1 MDKPAHSRGHKSP
14 RTSSCPSHG
23 SPLVQVVPGD
33 HHYLTQTPSHEQI
46 LRHFRHHGS
55 NNRHHI
61 QHQEHK
67 AGEQAGYQTPP
78 APSQAMPFCIR
89 HSLCSCR
96 PTYFVPSPSARSSG
110 VARQVVVTER
120 GDRHL
125 EHRQDWNKSV
135 PSSPSSR
142 IHDERGDRQSRSSAH
157 SFRSNKNCYSPAVV
171 KVVAKANKAKQ
182 KTSHSQHMAHGAKR
196 SPIDSGE
203 ASGCCGGRLER
214 DIKKLGL
221 SSSYSALDTLQSDQ
235 ESYDGFPGGLKED
248 QNHQKA
254 MSEYMKSFKHWI
266 TNVSD
271 KVEKGTMALKEA
283 LPSLKEDHH
292 VVMIGLD
299 SAGKSTVLY
308 RLKFDQ
314 FVNTTPTIGFNC
326 EKVRG
331 TMGRSRG
338 LTFLVWDVGGQEK
351 ARPLWRAY
359 TRATDGIIFVVDS
372 CDKER
377 LEEARLELHRI
388 MSTPDNATTPLLVI
402 ANKQDLPDATGP
414 EELKSILNLSD
425 LRQLHHLE
433 PVCAVNGEGLD
444 EGLEKLYHLIIKRRK
459 MNKRLRNKTR

>member
-1 MDKPAHSRGHKSP
+1 M
-14 RTSSCPSHG
+14 PS
-23 SPLVQVVPGD
+23 
-33 HHYLTQTPSHEQI
+33 
-46 LRHFRHHGS
+46 
-55 NNRHHI
+55 
-61 QHQEHK
+61 
-67 AGEQAGYQTPP
+67 
-78 APSQAMPFCIR
+78 
-89 HSLCSCR
+89 
-96 PTYFVPSPSARSSG
+96 SPSAR
-110 VARQVVVTER
+110 
-120 GDRHL
+120 
-125 EHRQDWNKSV
+125 
-135 PSSPSSR
+135 
-142 IHDERGDRQSRSSAH
+142 IHDECGDGQSQSSPTTSA
-157 SFRSNKNCYSPAVV
+157 FRSPKHFYSPAVV

-182 KTSHSQHMAHGAKR
+182 NTSHSLNLAQGTIQ

-203 ASGCCGGRLER
+203 VSGCCGGRLER
-214 DIKKLGL
+214 DLKKLGL
-221 SSSYSALDTLQSDQ
+221 SSSYSALDALQSDQ
-235 ESYDGFPGGLKED
+235 DSYDGFPVGLKED
-248 QNHQKA
+248 QNHQKV
-254 MSEYMKSFKHWI
+254 MSEYMKSFKLWM
-266 TNVSD
+266 TNVSE

-331 TMGRSRG
+331 SVGRSRG

-388 MSTPDNATTPLLVI
+388 MTAPDNANTPLLII

-414 EELKSILNLSD
+414 EELKSILSLSD
-425 LRQLHHLE
+425 LHQLHHLE

-444 EGLEKLYHLIIKRRK
+444 EGLEKLYQLIIKRRK